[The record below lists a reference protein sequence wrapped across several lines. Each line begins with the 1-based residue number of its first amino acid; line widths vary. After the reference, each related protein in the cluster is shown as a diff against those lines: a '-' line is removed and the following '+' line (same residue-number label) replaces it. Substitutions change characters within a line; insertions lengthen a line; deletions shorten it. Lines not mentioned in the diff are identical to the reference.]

1 MTFYPVMAA
10 VAEECGIS
18 LDKKQLEM
26 FSRYYDLYTAWKGED
41 NPNYNPESREIAINS
56 FLYPLSCYD
65 AAIFPVGCRVIDI
78 GTGGGIPGLPLKIL
92 RPDIEL
98 YLLDFQSDRL
108 VFLQE
113 VVARLGLSGVTMV
126 HAWAEDIG
134 NQRGHREQ
142 YQVALS
148 RGLGSPMK
156 VLVELALP
164 LLSQGGH
171 FIAFKGSR
179 FQEDVAEAAEMMALL
194 GGSAAKAMP
203 VQLPGLENDRI
214 NIYIKKTAPTPAN
227 YPRPCFCKYAS
238 TIEKQRNLV
247 KVFSTFAESLP
258 ADAKS
263 NTVMSFLKLQGKQG
277 GKSAAKQQQASCH

>member
-18 LDKKQLEM
+18 LDKKQLET
-26 FSRYYDLYTAWKGED
+26 FSRYYDLYTTWKGAD
-41 NPNYNPESREIAINS
+41 NPNYNPEPREIAINS
-56 FLYPLSCYD
+56 FIYPLSCYD

-134 NQRGHREQ
+134 NRWEHREQ

-148 RGLGSPMK
+148 RGLGSPLK

-171 FIAFKGSR
+171 FITFNSGHY
-179 FQEDVAEAAEMMALL
+179 QEQITEAAEMMTLL
-194 GGSAAKAMP
+194 GGTAAKAMP
-203 VQLPGLENDRI
+203 IQLPGLGNDRI
-214 NIYIKKTAPTPAN
+214 NIYIKKTAPTPLD

-277 GKSAAKQQQASCH
+277 GKSEAKQQQVACH